1 MTTES
6 AKHAY
11 NGFILG
17 LKVAEHLNNLKDGC
31 TIENPQLFEY
41 LSAIEHGVIS
51 PSMTAEGRSALTE
64 SVTLVFAYLTD
75 GNPS

>member
-17 LKVAEHLNNLKDGC
+17 MKVAEHLNNLKDGC
-31 TIENPQLFEY
+31 TVKNPQLFEY
-41 LSAIEHGVIS
+41 LSAIGHGVIS
-51 PSMTAEGRSALTE
+51 PSMTEEGRSALTE
-64 SVTLVFAYLTD
+64 SATLVFAYLTD
-75 GNPS
+75 NKSS

>member
-17 LKVAEHLNNLKDGC
+17 MKVAEQLNNLKDGC
-31 TIENPQLFEY
+31 TVENP
-41 LSAIEHGVIS
+41 
-51 PSMTAEGRSALTE
+51 
-64 SVTLVFAYLTD
+64 
-75 GNPS
+75 